1 MRITYA
7 SLLTTL
13 AFLLASCTGASGV
26 DEEAE
31 MEESSGDGD
40 GDGDGPETGDGE
52 GDGDGPET
60 GDGDG
65 DEPETGDGDGD
76 GDPAC
81 EPFETSE
88 AAGCAELIGE
98 GFCSE
103 GAVHVP
109 EGSEIEWINNPPHS
123 GDHYPSWETKGEHV
137 DAVARGNWVH
147 NLEHGW
153 VILVHNCPANC
164 EAELDTLREVIA
176 MRPNASILMTPDPLL
191 DGPRFAAISWTWV
204 HEFDAPDLDEL
215 LCFVD
220 QHHDHAP
227 ESVH

>member
-1 MRITYA
+1 MRIAYA
-7 SLLTTL
+7 SLLTL
-13 AFLLASCTGASGV
+13 PLFLASCTGASGV

-31 MEESSGDGD
+31 MGESSDPEAGDGD
-40 GDGDGPETGDGE
+40 GDA
-52 GDGDGPET
+52 PET

-65 DEPETGDGDGD
+65 EPETGDGDGD
-76 GDPAC
+76 GEAETGDGDGDPGC
-81 EPFETSE
+81 EPAETSE
-88 AAGCAELIGE
+88 VAGCAALVGE

-103 GAVHVP
+103 GAAHVP
-109 EGSEIEWINNPPHS
+109 EGSEIEWLNNPPHS
-123 GDHYPSWETKGEHV
+123 GNHYPSWETKGEHV
-137 DAVARGNWVH
+137 DPVARGNWVH

-153 VILVHNCPANC
+153 VILVHNCEADC
-164 EAELDTLREVIA
+164 EAELDVLRDVIA
-176 MRPNASILMTPDPLL
+176 MRPDKSILLTADPLL